1 MKKLCLSELS
11 AGQAA
16 RVCEMHV
23 EGTLRRRLFDLGL
36 IPGTVVFCRGKAPCG
51 SPIAFYLR
59 GAVIALRKRDAANIF
74 AEVSA

>member
-11 AGQAA
+11 VGQAA

-23 EGTLRRRLFDLGL
+23 EGALRRRLFDLGF

-51 SPIAFYLR
+51 SPIAFFAR
-59 GAVIALRKRDAANIF
+59 GAVSALRKRDAGRIF
-74 AEVSA
+74 AEAEA

>member
-1 MKKLCLSELS
+1 MKKLCLSELP

-23 EGTLRRRLFDLGL
+23 EGTLRRLFDLGL

-51 SPIAFYLR
+51 SPIAFYIR